1 MGWTVEGGY
10 DLLDGANFD
19 LRRLREEKKGN
30 AKQIEEAMQ
39 SVPWL
44 FAASESRK
52 RWIVAEAQ
60 RRAEKE
66 KESEAQPK
74 QAEAQQKRRL
84 DFQKITE
91 DVAKKLK
98 AEAAEREKKAEER
111 KNELVK
117 KAAVQRLNQSFEKDS
132 KPMAKA

>member
-1 MGWTVEGGY
+1 MCLMGQISIIG
-10 DLLDGANFD
+10 DC
-19 LRRLREEKKGN
+19 EKKGD
-30 AKQIEEAMQ
+30 AKQIEEAMH

-52 RWIVAEAQ
+52 RKRWIVAETQ
-60 RRAEKE
+60 RRVEKE
-66 KESEAQPK
+66 KESEAQPNA
-74 QAEAQQKRRL
+74 AEAQQERRR

-98 AEAAEREKKAEER
+98 PDAAEKEKKAEER